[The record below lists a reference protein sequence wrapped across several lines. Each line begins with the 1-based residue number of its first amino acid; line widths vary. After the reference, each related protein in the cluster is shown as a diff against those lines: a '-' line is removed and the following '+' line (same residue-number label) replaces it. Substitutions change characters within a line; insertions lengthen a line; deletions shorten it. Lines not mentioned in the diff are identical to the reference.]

1 MNRRNL
7 KDFEDINKILDRK
20 FEDELGLFYA
30 EDTKESF
37 KDN

>member
-7 KDFEDINKILDRK
+7 KDFEDINEILDRK
-20 FEDELGLFYA
+20 LKDEFDLFYMD
-30 EDTKESF
+30 DTKESF